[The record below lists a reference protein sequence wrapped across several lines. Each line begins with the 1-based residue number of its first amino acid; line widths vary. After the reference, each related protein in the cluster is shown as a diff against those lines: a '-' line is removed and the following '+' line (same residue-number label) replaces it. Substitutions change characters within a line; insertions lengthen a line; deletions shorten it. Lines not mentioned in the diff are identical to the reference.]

1 MPADLYIPT
10 SRSRMVNSM
19 THYLKTLPEYF
30 EDVLSGKKSF
40 EVRKD
45 DRNPKFAPGDKL
57 ILQEYMKTSETGV
70 YTGRVI
76 HADVLL
82 VLRGEY
88 CRDGYCIMS
97 IVPVFAINARFE
109 AVTDIGRLRESIAQA
124 ISWLTPASDGSLAV
138 EKARLYLI
146 KAVGGA
152 ADV

>member
-1 MPADLYIPT
+1 
-10 SRSRMVNSM
+10 M
-19 THYLKTLPEYF
+19 THYLKTLSEYF

-45 DRNPKFAPGDKL
+45 DRNPKFSPGDKL
-57 ILQEYMKTSETGV
+57 ILQEYMKTEESGV

-97 IVPVFAINARFE
+97 IIPTYAINARFE
-109 AVTDIGRLRESIAQA
+109 AVTEIGRLKQDIVMLQ
-124 ISWLTPASDGSLAV
+124 
-138 EKARLYLI
+138 KALEMMYLDTKGYNPHGI
-146 KAVGGA
+146 DCPEFYVKRAKE
-152 ADV
+152 DLQK